1 MFVGY
6 IQNNEDKTEQIR
18 QYQAVQAFAK
28 EQGLKLDCLCA
39 DYTFTDIQE
48 MILPQTEGIVIFNI
62 SALGD
67 GLTQIKENLLFCRD
81 HKLQI
86 YSIEDGYHFNENN
99 LTDDFF
105 KGIDI
110 AIDVDDFFK
119 GIDIA
124 IDVRSNLISQNV
136 KKVLKKRKNEG
147 VKLGRP
153 LGALIKKRLE
163 GKEEEIRK
171 LLAQKVTKAEIA
183 RRFNVTRNTVF
194 RFVKRNGLEE
204 NLNKEI
210 RG

>member
-28 EQGLKLDCLCA
+28 EQGLKLDCVYSDYSFA
-39 DYTFTDIQE
+39 DIKE
-48 MILPQTEGIVIFNI
+48 VILSDCVGIVIFNI

-67 GLTQIKENLLFCRD
+67 GLAQIKENLLFCRE

-86 YSIEDGYHFNENN
+86 YSIEDGYRFNENN
-99 LTDDFF
+99 LT
-105 KGIDI
+105 
-110 AIDVDDFFK
+110 DDFFK

-204 NLNKEI
+204 KDASHA
-210 RG
+210 

>member
-28 EQGLKLDCLCA
+28 EQELKLDCVYS
-39 DYTFTDIQE
+39 DYAFANIKE
-48 MILPQTEGIVIFNI
+48 MILPETEGIVIFNI

-67 GLTQIKENLLFCRD
+67 GLTQIKENLLFCRE

-86 YSIEDGYHFNENN
+86 CSIEDGYRFTETN
-99 LTDDFF
+99 LT
-105 KGIDI
+105 
-110 AIDVDDFFK
+110 DDFFK

-171 LLAQKVTKAEIA
+171 LLAQNVTKAEIA
-183 RRFNVTRNTVF
+183 RRFNITRNTVF

-204 NLNKEI
+204 KDASHA
-210 RG
+210 

>member
-1 MFVGY
+1 MYIGY
-6 IQNNEDKTEQIR
+6 IQNNEDKIEQIR
-18 QYQAVQAFAK
+18 QYQEVQAFAK
-28 EQGLKLDCLCA
+28 EQRLKLDCVYSDYAFA
-39 DYTFTDIQE
+39 DIKE
-48 MILPQTEGIVIFNI
+48 MILPETEGIVIFNI

-67 GLTQIKENLLFCRD
+67 GLAQIKENLLFCRD

-86 YSIEDGYHFNENN
+86 CSIEDGYRFTETN
-99 LTDDFF
+99 LT
-105 KGIDI
+105 
-110 AIDVDDFFK
+110 DDFFK

-194 RFVKRNGLEE
+194 RFVKRNNLEE
-204 NLNKEI
+204 KELHNA
-210 RG
+210 

>member
-6 IQNNEDKTEQIR
+6 IQNNEDKAEQIR
-18 QYQAVQAFAK
+18 QYQAVQSFAK
-28 EQGLKLDCLCA
+28 EQELKLDCICA
-39 DYTFTDIQE
+39 DFTFADIKE

-62 SALGD
+62 SSLGD
-67 GLTQIKENLLFCRD
+67 GLAQIKENLLFCRE

-86 YSIEDGYHFNENN
+86 YSIEDGYRFNENN
-99 LTDDFF
+99 LT
-105 KGIDI
+105 
-110 AIDVDDFFK
+110 DDFFK

-147 VKLGRP
+147 IKLGRP
-153 LGALIKKRLE
+153 VGALIKKRLE

-194 RFVKRNGLEE
+194 RFVKRNALEE
-204 NLNKEI
+204 KDLPDA
-210 RG
+210 

>member
-1 MFVGY
+1 MFIGY
-6 IQNNEDKTEQIR
+6 IQNNEDKAEQTR

-28 EQGLKLDCLCA
+28 EQELKLDCVYS
-39 DYTFTDIQE
+39 DYAFANIKE
-48 MILPQTEGIVIFNI
+48 MILPETEGIVIFNI

-67 GLTQIKENLLFCRD
+67 GLAQIKENL
-81 HKLQI
+81 
-86 YSIEDGYHFNENN
+86 
-99 LTDDFF
+99 
-105 KGIDI
+105 
-110 AIDVDDFFK
+110 DDFFK

-153 LGALIKKRLE
+153 LGALIKKRLD

-171 LLAQKVTKAEIA
+171 LLAQNVTKAEIA

-194 RFVKRNGLEE
+194 RFVKRNNLEE
-204 NLNKEI
+204 KDASHA
-210 RG
+210 

>member
-1 MFVGY
+1 MFIGY
-6 IQNNEDKTEQIR
+6 IQNNEDKAEQTR
-18 QYQAVQAFAK
+18 QYQTVQSFAK
-28 EQGLKLDCLCA
+28 EQGLKLDCVCA
-39 DYTFTDIQE
+39 DYNFADIKE
-48 MILPQTEGIVIFNI
+48 MILPKIEGVIIFNI

-67 GLTQIKENLLFCRD
+67 SLAQIKENLLFCRE

-86 YSIEDGYHFNENN
+86 YSMEDSYRFNENN
-99 LTDDFF
+99 LT
-105 KGIDI
+105 
-110 AIDVDDFFK
+110 DDFFK

-147 VKLGRP
+147 IKLGRP
-153 LGALIKKRLE
+153 VGALIKKRLE

-194 RFVKRNGLEE
+194 RFVKQNRLEAK
-204 NLNKEI
+204 L
-210 RG
+210 

>member
-1 MFVGY
+1 MFIGY
-6 IQNNEDKTEQIR
+6 IQNNEDKAEQTR

-28 EQGLKLDCLCA
+28 EQELKLDCICA
-39 DYTFTDIQE
+39 DFTFADIKE

-67 GLTQIKENLLFCRD
+67 GLAQIKENLLFCRD

-86 YSIEDGYHFNENN
+86 YSIEDSYRFNEKN
-99 LTDDFF
+99 LT
-105 KGIDI
+105 
-110 AIDVDDFFK
+110 DDFFK

-194 RFVKRNGLEE
+194 RFVKRNDLEE
-204 NLNKEI
+204 KDASHA
-210 RG
+210 

>member
-6 IQNNEDKTEQIR
+6 IQNNEDKAEKAC

-28 EQGLKLDCLCA
+28 EQGLKLDCVYSDYSFA
-39 DYTFTDIQE
+39 DIKE
-48 MILPQTEGIVIFNI
+48 VILSDCVGIVIFNI

-67 GLTQIKENLLFCRD
+67 GLTQIKENLLFCRE

-86 YSIEDGYHFNENN
+86 YSIEDGYRFNENN
-99 LTDDFF
+99 LT
-105 KGIDI
+105 
-110 AIDVDDFFK
+110 DDFFK

-194 RFVKRNGLEE
+194 RFVKRNGLED
-204 NLNKEI
+204 NLNQEI

>member
-1 MFVGY
+1 MFIGY
-6 IQNNEDKTEQIR
+6 IQNNEDKAEQTR
-18 QYQAVQAFAK
+18 QYQTVQSFAK
-28 EQGLKLDCLCA
+28 EQGLKLDCVCA
-39 DYTFTDIQE
+39 DYNFADIKE
-48 MILPQTEGIVIFNI
+48 MILPKIEGVIIFNI

-67 GLTQIKENLLFCRD
+67 SLAQIKENLLFCRE

-86 YSIEDGYHFNENN
+86 YSMEDSYRFNENN
-99 LTDDFF
+99 LT
-105 KGIDI
+105 
-110 AIDVDDFFK
+110 DDFFK

-147 VKLGRP
+147 IKLGRP
-153 LGALIKKRLE
+153 VGALIKKRLE

-204 NLNKEI
+204 KDASHA
-210 RG
+210 

>member
-1 MFVGY
+1 MFIGY
-6 IQNNEDKTEQIR
+6 IQNNEDKVEKAC

-28 EQGLKLDCLCA
+28 EQELKLDCICA
-39 DYTFTDIQE
+39 DYTFADIKGMLLSETD
-48 MILPQTEGIVIFNI
+48 GIVIFNI

-67 GLTQIKENLLFCRD
+67 GLAQIKENLLFCRE

-86 YSIEDGYHFNENN
+86 YSIEDGYHFNETN

-105 KGIDI
+105 N
-110 AIDVDDFFK
+110 

-204 NLNKEI
+204 NSFLNK
-210 RG
+210 

>member
-1 MFVGY
+1 MFIGY
-6 IQNNEDKTEQIR
+6 IQNNEDKAEQMR

-28 EQGLKLDCLCA
+28 EQELKLDCICA
-39 DYTFTDIQE
+39 DFTFADIKE
-48 MILPQTEGIVIFNI
+48 MILSQTEGIVIFNI

-67 GLTQIKENLLFCRD
+67 GLAQIKENLLLCRD

-86 YSIEDGYHFNENN
+86 YSIEDGYHFNETN
-99 LTDDFF
+99 LT
-105 KGIDI
+105 
-110 AIDVDDFFK
+110 DDFFK

-171 LLAQKVTKAEIA
+171 LLAQNVTKAEIA

-194 RFVKRNGLEE
+194 RFVKRNGLE
-204 NLNKEI
+204 NTKSSQGEI
-210 RG
+210 L

>member
-28 EQGLKLDCLCA
+28 EQELKLDCVYS
-39 DYTFTDIQE
+39 DYAFANIKE
-48 MILPQTEGIVIFNI
+48 MILPETEGIVIFNI

-67 GLTQIKENLLFCRD
+67 GLTQIKENLLFCRE

-86 YSIEDGYHFNENN
+86 YSIEDGYRFNENN
-99 LTDDFF
+99 LT
-105 KGIDI
+105 
-110 AIDVDDFFK
+110 DDFFK

-136 KKVLKKRKNEG
+136 KKVLKKTENEG

-171 LLAQKVTKAEIA
+171 LLAQNVTKAEIA
-183 RRFNVTRNTVF
+183 RRFNITRNTVF
-194 RFVKRNGLEE
+194 RFVKRNGLE
-204 NLNKEI
+204 NTKSSQGEI
-210 RG
+210 L

>member
-1 MFVGY
+1 MFIGY
-6 IQNNEDKTEQIR
+6 IQNNEDKAEQAR
-18 QYQAVQAFAK
+18 QYQAVQSFAK
-28 EQGLKLDCLCA
+28 EQGLQLDCVCA
-39 DYTFTDIQE
+39 DFTFADIKE
-48 MILPQTEGIVIFNI
+48 MILPETEGIVIFNI

-67 GLTQIKENLLFCRD
+67 GLAQIKENLLFCRE

-86 YSIEDGYHFNENN
+86 YSLEDGYRFNNNN

-110 AIDVDDFFK
+110 AIN
-119 GIDIA
+119 
-124 IDVRSNLISQNV
+124 VRSNLISQNV
-136 KKVLKKRKNEG
+136 KKVLKKRKSEG

>member
-1 MFVGY
+1 MFIGY
-6 IQNNEDKTEQIR
+6 IQNNEDKTEQTR
-18 QYQAVQAFAK
+18 QYQAVQSFAK
-28 EQGLKLDCLCA
+28 EQGLKLDCVYSDYAFA
-39 DYTFTDIQE
+39 DIKE
-48 MILPQTEGIVIFNI
+48 MILPEIMGVVIFNI

-67 GLTQIKENLLFCRD
+67 SLGQIKENLLFCRD

-86 YSIEDGYHFNENN
+86 YSIEDGYRFNEKN
-99 LTDDFF
+99 LT
-105 KGIDI
+105 
-110 AIDVDDFFK
+110 DDFFK

-124 IDVRSNLISQNV
+124 IDVRSNLISQSV

-163 GKEEEIRK
+163 GKEEEIRN

>member
-1 MFVGY
+1 MFIGY
-6 IQNNEDKTEQIR
+6 IQNNEDKAEQAR
-18 QYQAVQAFAK
+18 QYQAVQSFAK
-28 EQGLKLDCLCA
+28 EQGLKLDCICSDFTFA
-39 DYTFTDIQE
+39 DIKE
-48 MILPQTEGIVIFNI
+48 MILPETEGIVIFNI

-67 GLTQIKENLLFCRD
+67 GLAQIKENLLFCRE

-86 YSIEDGYHFNENN
+86 YSMEDSYRFNENN
-99 LTDDFF
+99 LT
-105 KGIDI
+105 
-110 AIDVDDFFK
+110 DDFFK

-153 LGALIKKRLE
+153 VGALIKKRLE

-171 LLAQKVTKAEIA
+171 LLSQKVTKAEIA

-204 NLNKEI
+204 KDASHV
-210 RG
+210 

>member
-1 MFVGY
+1 MFIGY

-18 QYQAVQAFAK
+18 QCQEVQSFAK
-28 EQGLKLDCLCA
+28 EQGLKLDCVYSDYSFA
-39 DYTFTDIQE
+39 DIKE
-48 MILPQTEGIVIFNI
+48 VILSDCVGIVIFNI

-67 GLTQIKENLLFCRD
+67 GLAQIKENLLFCRE

-86 YSIEDGYHFNENN
+86 YSIEDGYRFNENN
-99 LTDDFF
+99 LT
-105 KGIDI
+105 
-110 AIDVDDFFK
+110 DDFFK

-204 NLNKEI
+204 K
-210 RG
+210 GASHA

>member
-28 EQGLKLDCLCA
+28 EQGLKLDCVYSDYSFA
-39 DYTFTDIQE
+39 DIKE
-48 MILPQTEGIVIFNI
+48 VILSDCVGIVIFNI

-67 GLTQIKENLLFCRD
+67 GLAQIKENLLFCRE

-86 YSIEDGYHFNENN
+86 YSIEDGYRFNENN
-99 LTDDFF
+99 LT
-105 KGIDI
+105 
-110 AIDVDDFFK
+110 DDFFK

-153 LGALIKKRLE
+153 HRALIKKRLE

-204 NLNKEI
+204 KDASHA
-210 RG
+210 

>member
-6 IQNNEDKTEQIR
+6 IQNNEDKAEQIR
-18 QYQAVQAFAK
+18 QYQAVQSFAK
-28 EQGLKLDCLCA
+28 EQGLKLDCVYSDYSFA
-39 DYTFTDIQE
+39 DIKE
-48 MILPQTEGIVIFNI
+48 VILSDCVGIVIFNI

-67 GLTQIKENLLFCRD
+67 GLAQIKENLLFCRE

-86 YSIEDGYHFNENN
+86 YSIEDGYRFNENN
-99 LTDDFF
+99 LT
-105 KGIDI
+105 
-110 AIDVDDFFK
+110 DDFFK

-204 NLNKEI
+204 K
-210 RG
+210 GASHA

>member
-18 QYQAVQAFAK
+18 QCQEVQSFAK
-28 EQGLKLDCLCA
+28 EQGLKLDCVYSDYSFA
-39 DYTFTDIQE
+39 DIKE
-48 MILPQTEGIVIFNI
+48 VILSDCVGIVIFNI

-67 GLTQIKENLLFCRD
+67 GLAQIKENLLFCRE

-86 YSIEDGYHFNENN
+86 YSIEDGYRFAKSN
-99 LTDDFF
+99 LT
-105 KGIDI
+105 
-110 AIDVDDFFK
+110 DDFFK

-147 VKLGRP
+147 IKLGRP
-153 LGALIKKRLE
+153 VGALIKKRLG

-171 LLAQKVTKAEIA
+171 LLTQKVTKAEIA

>member
-1 MFVGY
+1 MFIGY
-6 IQNNEDKTEQIR
+6 IQNNEDKVEKAC
-18 QYQAVQAFAK
+18 QYQAVQSFAK
-28 EQGLKLDCLCA
+28 AQGLKLDCICA
-39 DYTFTDIQE
+39 DYTFADIKGMLLSETD
-48 MILPQTEGIVIFNI
+48 GIVIFNI

-67 GLTQIKENLLFCRD
+67 GLAQIKENLLFCRE

-86 YSIEDGYHFNENN
+86 YSIEDDYHFNETN

-105 KGIDI
+105 N
-110 AIDVDDFFK
+110 

-204 NLNKEI
+204 NSFLNK
-210 RG
+210 

>member
-1 MFVGY
+1 MFIGY
-6 IQNNEDKTEQIR
+6 IQNNEDKAEQAR
-18 QYQAVQAFAK
+18 QYQAVQSFAK
-28 EQGLKLDCLCA
+28 EQGLKLDCICSDFTFA
-39 DYTFTDIQE
+39 DIKE
-48 MILPQTEGIVIFNI
+48 MILPETEGIVIFNI

-67 GLTQIKENLLFCRD
+67 GLAQIKENLLFCRE

-86 YSIEDGYHFNENN
+86 YSMEDSYRFNENN
-99 LTDDFF
+99 LT
-105 KGIDI
+105 
-110 AIDVDDFFK
+110 DDFFK

-147 VKLGRP
+147 IKLGRP
-153 LGALIKKRLE
+153 VGALIKKRLE

-204 NLNKEI
+204 KDASHA
-210 RG
+210 

>member
-6 IQNNEDKTEQIR
+6 IQNNEDKTEQIH

-28 EQGLKLDCLCA
+28 EQGLKLDCVYSDYSFA
-39 DYTFTDIQE
+39 DIKE
-48 MILPQTEGIVIFNI
+48 VILSDCVGIVIFNI

-86 YSIEDGYHFNENN
+86 YSIEDDYHFNENN
-99 LTDDFF
+99 LT
-105 KGIDI
+105 
-110 AIDVDDFFK
+110 DDFFK

-147 VKLGRP
+147 IKLGRP
-153 LGALIKKRLE
+153 VGALIKKRLG

-171 LLAQKVTKAEIA
+171 LLAQNVTKAEIA

-194 RFVKRNGLEE
+194 RFVKRNSLEE
-204 NLNKEI
+204 KDASHA
-210 RG
+210 

>member
-6 IQNNEDKTEQIR
+6 IQNNEDKTEQMR
-18 QYQAVQAFAK
+18 QYQAVQSFAK
-28 EQGLKLDCLCA
+28 EQGLKLDCVYSDYSFA
-39 DYTFTDIQE
+39 DIKE
-48 MILPQTEGIVIFNI
+48 VILSDCVGIVIFNI

-67 GLTQIKENLLFCRD
+67 GLAQIKENLLFCRE

-86 YSIEDGYHFNENN
+86 YSIEDGYRFNENN
-99 LTDDFF
+99 LT
-105 KGIDI
+105 
-110 AIDVDDFFK
+110 DDFFK

-171 LLAQKVTKAEIA
+171 LLA
-183 RRFNVTRNTVF
+183 
-194 RFVKRNGLEE
+194 
-204 NLNKEI
+204 
-210 RG
+210 

>member
-1 MFVGY
+1 MFIGY

-18 QYQAVQAFAK
+18 QYQSVQAFAK
-28 EQGLKLDCLCA
+28 EQGLKLDCVYSDYSFA
-39 DYTFTDIQE
+39 DIKE
-48 MILPQTEGIVIFNI
+48 VILSYCVGIVIFNI

-67 GLTQIKENLLFCRD
+67 GLAQIKENLLFCRER
-81 HKLQI
+81 KLQI
-86 YSIEDGYHFNENN
+86 YSIEDGYRFNEKN
-99 LTDDFF
+99 LT
-105 KGIDI
+105 
-110 AIDVDDFFK
+110 DDFFK

-204 NLNKEI
+204 TSNHEI
-210 RG
+210 HG

>member
-6 IQNNEDKTEQIR
+6 IQNNEDKAEKAC

-28 EQGLKLDCLCA
+28 EQGLKLDCVYSDYSFA
-39 DYTFTDIQE
+39 DIKE
-48 MILPQTEGIVIFNI
+48 VILSDCVGIVIFNI

-67 GLTQIKENLLFCRD
+67 GLTQIKENLLFCCD

-86 YSIEDGYHFNENN
+86 YSIEDDYHFNENN
-99 LTDDFF
+99 LT
-105 KGIDI
+105 I
-110 AIDVDDFFK
+110 DFFK

-136 KKVLKKRKNEG
+136 KKVLKKRKSEG

-153 LGALIKKRLE
+153 VGALIKKRLA

-204 NLNKEI
+204 KDASHA
-210 RG
+210 

>member
-1 MFVGY
+1 MFIGY
-6 IQNNEDKTEQIR
+6 VQNNEDKTEQIR
-18 QYQAVQAFAK
+18 QYQAVQSFAK
-28 EQGLKLDCLCA
+28 EQELKLDCVYSDYSFA
-39 DYTFTDIQE
+39 DIKE
-48 MILPQTEGIVIFNI
+48 VILSDCVGIVIFNI

-67 GLTQIKENLLFCRD
+67 GLAQIKENLLFCRE

-86 YSIEDGYHFNENN
+86 YSIEEGYHFNENN

-110 AIDVDDFFK
+110 AIDV
-119 GIDIA
+119 
-124 IDVRSNLISQNV
+124 RSNLISQNVKKV

-194 RFVKRNGLEE
+194 RFVKRNGLEDT
-204 NLNKEI
+204 KSSKGEI
-210 RG
+210 L

>member
-6 IQNNEDKTEQIR
+6 IQNNEDKAEKAC
-18 QYQAVQAFAK
+18 QYQAVQSFAK
-28 EQGLKLDCLCA
+28 EQGLRLDCVYSDYSFA
-39 DYTFTDIQE
+39 DIKE
-48 MILPQTEGIVIFNI
+48 VILSDCVGIVIFNI

-86 YSIEDGYHFNENN
+86 YSIEDDYHFNENN
-99 LTDDFF
+99 LTN
-105 KGIDI
+105 
-110 AIDVDDFFK
+110 DFFK

-136 KKVLKKRKNEG
+136 KKVLKKRKSEG

-204 NLNKEI
+204 KDASHA
-210 RG
+210 

>member
-1 MFVGY
+1 MFIGY
-6 IQNNEDKTEQIR
+6 IQNNEDKAEQTR

-28 EQGLKLDCLCA
+28 ERELKLDCVYS
-39 DYTFTDIQE
+39 DYAFANIKE
-48 MILPQTEGIVIFNI
+48 MILPETEGIVIFNI

-67 GLTQIKENLLFCRD
+67 GLAQIKENLLFCRE

-86 YSIEDGYHFNENN
+86 YSIEDGYRFNETN
-99 LTDDFF
+99 LT
-105 KGIDI
+105 
-110 AIDVDDFFK
+110 DDFFK

-204 NLNKEI
+204 NSFLNK
-210 RG
+210 

>member
-6 IQNNEDKTEQIR
+6 IQNNEDKAEKAC

-28 EQGLKLDCLCA
+28 EQGLKLDCVYSDYSFA
-39 DYTFTDIQE
+39 DIKE
-48 MILPQTEGIVIFNI
+48 VILSDCVGIVIFNI

-67 GLTQIKENLLFCRD
+67 GLAQIKENLLFCRE

-86 YSIEDGYHFNENN
+86 YSIEDGYHFNDNN
-99 LTDDFF
+99 LT
-105 KGIDI
+105 
-110 AIDVDDFFK
+110 DDFFK

-204 NLNKEI
+204 NNILNK
-210 RG
+210 

>member
-1 MFVGY
+1 MFIGY
-6 IQNNEDKTEQIR
+6 IQNNEDKAEKAR

-28 EQGLKLDCLCA
+28 EQELKLDCICA
-39 DYTFTDIQE
+39 DFTFADIKE
-48 MILPQTEGIVIFNI
+48 MILPETEGIVIFNI

-67 GLTQIKENLLFCRD
+67 GLAQIKENLLFCRE

-86 YSIEDGYHFNENN
+86 YSIEDSYRFNEKN

-105 KGIDI
+105 N
-110 AIDVDDFFK
+110 

-204 NLNKEI
+204 NSFLNK
-210 RG
+210 

>member
-1 MFVGY
+1 MFIGY
-6 IQNNEDKTEQIR
+6 IQNNEDKAEQMR

-28 EQGLKLDCLCA
+28 EQELRLDCICA
-39 DYTFTDIQE
+39 DFTFADIKE
-48 MILPQTEGIVIFNI
+48 MILPHTEGIVIFNI

-67 GLTQIKENLLFCRD
+67 GLAQIKENLLFCRE

-86 YSIEDGYHFNENN
+86 YSMEDSYRFNEKN
-99 LTDDFF
+99 LT
-105 KGIDI
+105 
-110 AIDVDDFFK
+110 DDFFK

-194 RFVKRNGLEE
+194 RFVKRNGLEDT
-204 NLNKEI
+204 KSSQGEI
-210 RG
+210 L

>member
-1 MFVGY
+1 MFIGY
-6 IQNNEDKTEQIR
+6 IQNNEDKTEQIS
-18 QYQAVQAFAK
+18 QYKVVQSFAK
-28 EQGLKLDCLCA
+28 ERGLKIDCICS
-39 DYTFTDIQE
+39 DYTFADIKE
-48 MILPQTEGIVIFNI
+48 MILPETEGIVIFNI

-67 GLTQIKENLLFCRD
+67 GLTQIKENLLFCRE

-86 YSIEDGYHFNENN
+86 YSIEDGYRFNNNN
-99 LTDDFF
+99 LS
-105 KGIDI
+105 
-110 AIDVDDFFK
+110 DDFFK

-171 LLAQKVTKAEIA
+171 LLAQKITKSEIA

-194 RFVKRNGLEE
+194 RFVKRNGLEDT
-204 NLNKEI
+204 KSSQGEI
-210 RG
+210 L